1 MKEIDKKLLE
11 ICRHVENFKKL
22 LKPLII
28 YMFDLTNIRPKFE
41 QVTLVISIV
50 KLIIITLSMNL
61 LKLRR
66 RKFSIAK

>member
-1 MKEIDKKLLE
+1 
-11 ICRHVENFKKL
+11 
-22 LKPLII
+22 
-28 YMFDLTNIRPKFE
+28 MFDLTNIRPKYG
-41 QVTLVISIV
+41 QLTLVVISIV